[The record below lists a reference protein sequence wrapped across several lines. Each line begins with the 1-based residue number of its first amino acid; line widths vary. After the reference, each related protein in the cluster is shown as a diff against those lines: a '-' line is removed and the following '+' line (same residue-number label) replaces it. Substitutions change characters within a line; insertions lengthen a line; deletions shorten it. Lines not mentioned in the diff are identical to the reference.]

1 MMRCP
6 AASDL
11 WQPTRKELTA
21 LPLEV
26 HEKITDFVWKSTKSQ
41 LRLPRRSVRRSRAM
55 PPLEVRG
62 RRNSVSSIP
71 TRPAAQFQTP
81 RTMPREIAPNAVQTQ
96 IRAQWPRE
104 LPRKVAD
111 ATGSGHW
118 NSKVGQYFF
127 RRHAPGPLQKPCA
140 RPCKFIRHARW
151 PLESMRKAV
160 QVQTPRA
167 VARIPA

>member
-1 MMRCP
+1 MRKP
-6 AASDL
+6 RTSYGS
-11 WQPTRKELTA
+11 QQ
-21 LPLEV
+21 
-26 HEKITDFVWKSTKSQ
+26 KSQ
-41 LRLPRRSVRRSRAM
+41 LRLPRRSVRKSRAM
-55 PPLEVRG
+55 PPLEVRE
-62 RRNSVSSIP
+62 RRNSASSIP

-127 RRHAPGPLQKPCA
+127 RRHAPGPLQSLAQGRASSYATRGGHWNPCA
-140 RPCKFIRHARW
+140 RPCKFRRRAPW
-151 PLESMRKAV
+151 PEFQRRGGGAAEDSAAYGCHL
-160 QVQTPRA
+160 P
-167 VARIPA
+167 